1 MKKNTRISTHRL
13 KVLEDSIISIILV
26 TQNDEDIVKERLES
40 INKTLSI
47 LGLSYEIL
55 IVDNDSTDQ
64 TVENIKKMPEIMS
77 FTRILILSKTYEKEV
92 ALTAGLDNCI
102 GDYAIV
108 FDIYTDP
115 VEMIPFFLI
124 RKLLEKKDI
133 VFGKINK
140 PIVKYGLLSNIFLG
154 LVEKLST
161 RGFYYR
167 QNYLMGLSRKAI
179 NSITRSRRKSR
190 NFGYIHSL
198 IGLTKDE
205 VTYQP
210 IKKYSYKLKK
220 ETFLELAISIL
231 DISISNSFKPIR
243 ILSIMGMFFSF
254 LYLIYVIVII
264 ILVVFFNMKELLPKG
279 WVTLSTVLGT
289 MFLLLFSLLTI
300 ISEYVIR
307 ILAETRNEPFY
318 FVSEE
323 INKSSILPK
332 KDILNII

>member
-1 MKKNTRISTHRL
+1 MKKL
-13 KVLEDSIISIILV
+13 KGFEDSIVSVIVV
-26 TQNDEDIVKERLES
+26 TQDDEDIVKERLES

-47 LGLSYEIL
+47 LGVNYEIL
-55 IVDNDSTDQ
+55 IIDNNSIDK
-64 TVENIKKMPEIMS
+64 TVEYIKEISDVMR
-77 FTRILILSKTYEKEV
+77 FARILVLSKPYEKEV

-124 RKLLEKKDI
+124 RKLLDKKDI
-133 VFGKINK
+133 VIGKMSK
-140 PIVKYGLLSNIFLG
+140 PIVKYGLLSKVFLG
-154 LVEKLST
+154 IVEKLST
-161 RGFYYR
+161 HGFYYR

-179 NSITRSRRKSR
+179 SSITRSRRKSR

-205 VTYQP
+205 VVYQP
-210 IKKYSYKLKK
+210 IKKYSHKLKK
-220 ETFLELAISIL
+220 EGLLELIISVL
-231 DISISNSFKPIR
+231 DISVSNSFRPIR
-243 ILSIMGMFFSF
+243 ILSVIGMLFSI
-254 LYLIYVIVII
+254 LYLIYVMVII
-264 ILVVFFNMKELLPKG
+264 ILVVFFGMKDLLPKG

-289 MFLLLFSLLTI
+289 MFLLLFSLLAI
-300 ISEYVIR
+300 ISEYIIR
-307 ILAETRNEPFY
+307 ILGETRNEPFY

>member
-1 MKKNTRISTHRL
+1 MKKL
-13 KVLEDSIISIILV
+13 KGFEDSIVSVIVV
-26 TQNDEDIVKERLES
+26 TQDDEDIVGERLES

-47 LGLSYEIL
+47 LGVNYEIL
-55 IVDNDSTDQ
+55 IIDNNSIDQ
-64 TVENIKKMPEIMS
+64 TVEVIKEMSDIMR
-77 FTRILILSKTYEKEV
+77 FARILVLSKPYEKEV
-92 ALTAGLDNCI
+92 ALTSGLDNCI

-124 RKLLEKKDI
+124 RKLLDKKDI
-133 VFGKINK
+133 VIGRMNK
-140 PIVKYGLLSNIFLG
+140 PIIKYNFVSNIFLR
-154 LVEKLST
+154 LVEKFST
-161 RGFYYR
+161 HGFYYR

-179 NSITRSRRKSR
+179 SSITRSRRKSR

-205 VTYQP
+205 VVYQP
-210 IKKYSYKLKK
+210 IKKYTHKLKK
-220 ETFLELAISIL
+220 ESFLELVISVL
-231 DISISNSFKPIR
+231 DISVSNSFKPIR
-243 ILSIMGMFFSF
+243 ILSVMGMFFSL
-254 LYLIYVIVII
+254 LYLLYVMVII
-264 ILVVFFNMKELLPKG
+264 ILVVFFDMKDLLPKG

-300 ISEYVIR
+300 ISEYIIR
-307 ILAETRNEPFY
+307 ILGETRNEPFY

-332 KDILNII
+332 KDILNIV